1 MMSLPAKKGDFD
13 ASFML
18 YNAHHLYL
26 KITKIKNDTFL
37 YKKNSLKMSFF
48 VTIM

>member
-1 MMSLPAKKGDFD
+1 MSLPAEKGDFD
-13 ASFML
+13 AGFML

-37 YKKNSLKMSFF
+37 KKIL
-48 VTIM
+48 